1 MKLVHSNIS
10 RHIDFEKTE
19 IYQLVIENAN
29 EFYKLTKEIISQCN
43 GENGEW
49 VLSETFPI
57 ELNKNVLIMYNFYD
71 LSCNNKKTE
80 NLLKTQIL
88 KLANEVDFVE
98 TLSNINKALIEFN
111 DLIVENIDFNLETK
125 SEYSVEELLK
135 FIKYSFSEE
144 ENLLEKIV
152 SYINVHSK
160 LSKIKLVIFIGLSAY
175 LNEEEI
181 KNLTKDIVYKD
192 LRVLFIESK
201 ERQKLEDEIK
211 IIIDKDLCEI

>member
-57 ELNKNVLIMYNFYD
+57 ELNKNALIMYNFYD

-125 SEYSVEELLK
+125 SEYLFEELLK
-135 FIKYSFSEE
+135 FIKFSFSEE

>member
-57 ELNKNVLIMYNFYD
+57 ELNKNALIMYNFYD

-125 SEYSVEELLK
+125 SEYSFEELLK
-135 FIKYSFSEE
+135 FIKFSFSEE

>member
-1 MKLVHSNIS
+1 MKLVHPNIS
-10 RHIDFEKTE
+10 RHIDFEKAE
-19 IYQLVIENAN
+19 NYQLVIENAN
-29 EFYKLTKEIISQCN
+29 ECYKLTKEIISQCN

-57 ELNKNVLIMYNFYD
+57 ELNKNALIMYNFFD

-88 KLANEVDFVE
+88 KLANEVDFIE
-98 TLSNINKALIEFN
+98 TLSNINKALIDLN
-111 DLIVENIDFNLETK
+111 DLIVENIDFNIETK
-125 SEYSVEELLK
+125 SEYSFEELLK
-135 FIKYSFSEE
+135 FVKYSFLEE

-181 KNLTKDIVYKD
+181 KSLTKDIAYKD

>member
-1 MKLVHSNIS
+1 MKMVHPNIS
-10 RHIDFEKTE
+10 RHIDFEKAE
-19 IYQLVIENAN
+19 NYQLVIENAK

-57 ELNKNVLIMYNFYD
+57 ELNKNALIMYNFYD

-88 KLANEVDFVE
+88 KLANEVDFIE
-98 TLSNINKALIEFN
+98 TLSNINKALIDLN
-111 DLIVENIDFNLETK
+111 DLIVENIDFNIETK
-125 SEYSVEELLK
+125 SEYSFEELLK
-135 FIKYSFSEE
+135 FVKYSFLEE

-152 SYINVHSK
+152 SYINVHCK

-181 KNLTKDIVYKD
+181 KSLTQDIAYKD

>member
-1 MKLVHSNIS
+1 MKLVHPNIS
-10 RHIDFEKTE
+10 RHIDFEKAE
-19 IYQLVIENAN
+19 NYQLVIENAN

-57 ELNKNVLIMYNFYD
+57 ELNKNALIMYNFYD

-88 KLANEVDFVE
+88 KLANEVDFIE
-98 TLSNINKALIEFN
+98 TLSNINKALIDLN
-111 DLIVENIDFNLETK
+111 DLIVENIDFNIETK
-125 SEYSVEELLK
+125 SEYSFEELLK
-135 FIKYSFSEE
+135 FVKYSFLEE

-181 KNLTKDIVYKD
+181 KSLTKDIAYKD

-211 IIIDKDLCEI
+211 IIIYKDLCEI